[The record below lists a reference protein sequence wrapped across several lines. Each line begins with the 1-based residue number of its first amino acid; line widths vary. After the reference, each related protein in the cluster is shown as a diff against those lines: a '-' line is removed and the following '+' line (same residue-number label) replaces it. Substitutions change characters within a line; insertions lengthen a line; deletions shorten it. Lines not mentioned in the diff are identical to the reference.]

1 MDPDARNGWQ
11 LAQHEGAQELRAPG
25 DAPGR
30 GLRADW
36 SQLRLPDGAS
46 ALRGQ
51 PLGRAVG
58 SAAHTAVDATAG
70 LGFDSFAMAAMGVQV
85 RAIERNDWVLAL
97 LRQAHAWAL
106 ADAKLKPIAER
117 ITIEQGDAHALLAAA
132 QPVDVVL
139 LDPMFPA
146 KKKADAKPPKA
157 MQALSAVVGDD
168 GDADALLMLALAV
181 ARQRVVVKRARHAPP
196 LGSLQ
201 RAWTIEGKVLRFD
214 VYRALA

>member
-1 MDPDARNGWQ
+1 M
-11 LAQHEGAQELRAPG
+11 ELRAPG

-51 PLGRAVG
+51 PLGRAIG
-58 SAAHTAVDATAG
+58 SAARTAIDATAG
-70 LGFDSFAMAAMGVQV
+70 LGFDTFAMAAMGLQV
-85 RAIERNDWVLAL
+85 HAIERDEWVLAL

-106 ADAKLKPIAER
+106 ADTRLRPIAER
-117 ITIEQGDAHALLAAA
+117 ITIERGDAHALLASA

-146 KKKADAKPPKA
+146 KRKADAKPPKA

-168 GDADALLMLALAV
+168 ADADALVLRALGV

-196 LGSLQ
+196 LGDLQ

-214 VYRALA
+214 VHRGFATTAAAASPAP